1 MGRETIAP
9 DNAVLACRPVIRPL
23 ALLLCLLPVL
33 GGGCAHTQPS
43 SSGMEGLRPVVEDF
57 HKQVRWGE
65 FRAAARYIV
74 PERRAD
80 FERARREKN
89 DARDLSVTDYEI
101 DEATLSADGMRATII
116 SRIQWMRLP
125 SMSATTSTVTSEFT
139 YVDGAWLLER
149 QSDGPFAE
157 ELR

>member
-1 MGRETIAP
+1 M
-9 DNAVLACRPVIRPL
+9 VLACLPVIRLL
-23 ALLLCLLPVL
+23 ALSLCLLPLL
-33 GGGCAHTQPS
+33 GGACAHTKPS
-43 SSGMEGLRPVVEDF
+43 SSGLEGLRPAVEDF

-65 FRAAARYIV
+65 YRAAARYLV

-89 DARDLSVTDYEI
+89 DARDLSITDYEI
-101 DEATLSADGMRATII
+101 DEASLSEDGMRATVI

-125 SMSATTSTVTSEFT
+125 SMSATTSTVTSEWT
-139 YVDGAWLLER
+139 YVNGAWLLER
-149 QSDGPFAE
+149 QSDGPFSD

>member
-1 MGRETIAP
+1 M
-9 DNAVLACRPVIRPL
+9 LACRPVIRLL

-33 GGGCAHTQPS
+33 GGGCAHTKPT
-43 SSGMEGLRPVVEDF
+43 SSGLEGLKPAVEDF

-65 FRAAARYIV
+65 FRAAARYV
-74 PERRAD
+74 VAERRAD

-89 DARDLSVTDYEI
+89 DARDLSITDYEI
-101 DEATLSADGMRATII
+101 DEATLAADTMHATVI

-125 SMSATTSTVTSEFT
+125 SMSAKTSTVTSEWV
-139 YVDGAWLLER
+139 YVGGAWLLER
-149 QSDGPFAE
+149 QSDGPFAD

>member
-1 MGRETIAP
+1 M
-9 DNAVLACRPVIRPL
+9 VLACRAVLRLL
-23 ALLLCLLPVL
+23 ALSLCLLPLL
-33 GGGCAHTQPS
+33 GGGCAHTKPTS
-43 SSGMEGLRPVVEDF
+43 TGLEGLRPAVEDF

-65 FRAAARYIV
+65 YRAAARYVV
-74 PERRAD
+74 PERRPD

-89 DARDLSVTDYEI
+89 DAKDLSILDYEI

-125 SMSATTSTVTSEFT
+125 SMSATTSTVTSEFV
-139 YVDGAWLLER
+139 YVGGAWLLER

>member
-1 MGRETIAP
+1 M
-9 DNAVLACRPVIRPL
+9 LACRPVIRLL
-23 ALLLCLLPVL
+23 ALSLCLLPLL
-33 GGGCAHTQPS
+33 GGGCSHTKPT
-43 SSGMEGLRPVVEDF
+43 SSGLEGLKPAVEDF

-65 FRAAARYIV
+65 FRAAARYVV

-89 DARDLSVTDYEI
+89 DARDLSITDYEI
-101 DEATLSADGMRATII
+101 DEATLAADAMHATVI

-125 SMSATTSTVTSEFT
+125 SMSAKTSTVTSEWV
-139 YVDGAWLLER
+139 YVGGAWLLER
-149 QSDGPFAE
+149 QSDGPFAD